1 MRIAI
6 LDDYHDLSTTLADW
20 SDLRDAVTVFDA
32 PLPAED
38 LARTLAPFE
47 VICVMR
53 ERTPLPEAVIAS
65 LPKLRL
71 IVSTGRR
78 NGSIDVT
85 AARQRGIVVCGTDSR
100 SASTAQLAMTL
111 LLMGLRNLPAEMN
124 SLAEGGW
131 QVDPGRD
138 LDGLTLGLVG
148 LGRLG
153 AEVAA
158 LARPFG
164 AEVIAWS
171 ENLTKARCDEVGVT
185 HSATLSSLLERS
197 DAVSIHLVLSE
208 RTRRL
213 IGAAEL
219 GLMKPNA
226 FLVNTSRSQI
236 LDIDALLDALRAGR
250 PGMAALDVFD
260 TEPLLP
266 DDPLRDRELIEKGQ
280 LILTPHLGYG
290 SRQTYELMYR
300 QTVEAVRAW
309 LDGDPVRELR

>member
-20 SDLRDAVTVFDA
+20 SDLRGAVKVFDA
-32 PLPAED
+32 PLRTED

-53 ERTPLPEAVIAS
+53 ERTPLPSAVIAS

-124 SLAEGGW
+124 SLAEGIW
-131 QVDPGRD
+131 QADPGSD

-153 AEVAA
+153 AEVSA

-236 LDIDALLDALRAGR
+236 LDNEALLDALRAGR
-250 PGMAALDVFD
+250 PGGAALDVFD
-260 TEPLLP
+260 TEPLPP
-266 DDPLRDRELIEKGQ
+266 DDPLRDRELIEKGR

-290 SRQTYELMYR
+290 SCQTYELMYR

-309 LDGDPVRELR
+309 LDGHPVRELR